1 MQFLD
6 EYVQVRLTPTD
17 KKKIKLNAER
27 NKMNVSTYIR
37 FKLSKELTDDL

>member
-1 MQFLD
+1 MEFLD

-27 NKMNVSTYIR
+27 NKMNEQFTCTSEM
-37 FKLSKELTDDL
+37 KS